1 MKEHSKKVH
10 DDTMYNLHGI
20 EFWKKHNKE
29 HLDTVFNNDEV
40 KVGDLLEK
48 YPSIRSSAIDIGSG
62 GGWMSDKLSEIFDH
76 VYSIEPSSK
85 AIELCK
91 KMYDKKNI
99 TWIEGYAQD
108 VLANNEIFSKS
119 NVFINTCS
127 VFIHLD
133 DNCVIPTLNYINK
146 NFTDSIL
153 SFQEFW
159 SEEKAFN
166 QPLTNC
172 RPKDWWKFHLSNW
185 ELDFHGPNMGSHGD
199 FYKDFHKGIHGYK
212 K

>member
-1 MKEHSKKVH
+1 MKDQSREAH
-10 DDTMYNLHGI
+10 DKTMYNLHGVD
-20 EFWKKHNKE
+20 FWKKHNQE
-29 HLDTVFNNDEV
+29 HSDKVFDNEEV
-40 KVGDLLEK
+40 KVAQLLEK
-48 YPSIRSSAIDIGSG
+48 YPSIRENAIDIGSG
-62 GGWMSDKLSEIFDH
+62 GGWMTSKLSELFES
-76 VYSIEPSSK
+76 VYGIEPSAK

-91 KMYDKKNI
+91 DLHEDTNI
-99 TWIEGYAQD
+99 TWIEGYAEE
-108 VLANNEIFSKS
+108 VLNNNDELPKS

-133 DNCVIPTLNYINK
+133 DYCVIPTLRYINE

-159 SEEKAFN
+159 SEDKAFN

-185 ELDFHGPNMGSHGD
+185 ELDFHGPNMAPHGD